1 MSDRSV
7 TWQAVHAERRR
18 LVADLEGI
26 PLEQWQTPSLC
37 PGWSV
42 HDVVAHLIDSATTT
56 RLGFVRQMVTARFDF
71 DRANEHGVRRH
82 RAADPHETLDAF
94 RAVTER
100 TDTPPGP
107 LATRL
112 VEAYVHGEDVR
123 RPLGIRSDYPHEHVM
138 TALEYMARTGGGFG
152 GGKERVRGLQLS
164 PVDGG
169 RSVGEGPE
177 VRGTAVALLLAASG
191 RPLDADELTG
201 AGGEVLAAR
210 GATCPRSL
218 LGTSPGA
225 ERAALEVHAAYP
237 GSGEGHGDDQCAHRN
252 CGDRAECSRR

>member
-7 TWQAVHAERRR
+7 IWQAVHQERRR

-26 PLEQWQTPSLC
+26 TPKQWQAQSLC

-42 HDVVAHLIDSATTT
+42 HDVLAHLIDSATTS

-71 DRANEHGVRRH
+71 DRANDHGVRRH
-82 RAADPHETLDAF
+82 RADDPHETLHAF
-94 RAVTER
+94 REVADR

-112 VEAYVHGEDVR
+112 VEAYVHGEDIR
-123 RPLGIRSDYPHEHVM
+123 RPLGINRDYPHQHVIA
-138 TALEYMARTGGGFG
+138 ALEYTARTPAAFG
-152 GGKERVRGLQLS
+152 GGKERVQGLRLS

-177 VRGTAVALLLAASG
+177 VRGTPIVLLLAASG
-191 RPLDADELTG
+191 RPLDSHELTG
-201 AGGEVLAAR
+201 PGAPVLAAR
-210 GATCPRSL
+210 A
-218 LGTSPGA
+218 
-225 ERAALEVHAAYP
+225 
-237 GSGEGHGDDQCAHRN
+237 
-252 CGDRAECSRR
+252 